1 MQIKFYCESCGEQV
15 PINVERCP
23 GCRRVFFAVMCPL
36 CKYEAL
42 PREFRQGCPSCGYMS
57 RRMKIKIK
65 EKPATEK
72 KEKKTWMRSLQKKSK
87 RVSIPLAWYRFAV
100 GILIMSIIGLIILI
114 ALTAK

>member
-23 GCRRVFFAVMCPL
+23 HCRREFFAVMCPL

-65 EKPATEK
+65 EKQKQEK
-72 KEKKTWMRSLQKKSK
+72 KKKKTWIQSLRKKGK
-87 RVSIPLAWYRFAV
+87 NVHIPLSWYRFAV
-100 GILIMSIIGLIILI
+100 TLLIMSIIGLIILI